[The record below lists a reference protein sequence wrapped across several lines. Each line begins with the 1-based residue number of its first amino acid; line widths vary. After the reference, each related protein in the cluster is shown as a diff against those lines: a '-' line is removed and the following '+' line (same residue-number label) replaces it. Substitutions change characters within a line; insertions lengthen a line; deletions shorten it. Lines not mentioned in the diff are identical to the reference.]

1 MKKTLIT
8 LALFASTATA
18 AASSADT
25 TASTNKWNP
34 RIDFEGKL
42 GNDRSIAEAD
52 LLIPLWQNND
62 SLLFANIR
70 GRLDNDD
77 SYEGNIGLALRHM
90 IDNGWN
96 LGGYGYFDRR
106 KSPYDNFFNQ
116 VTLGVEALS
125 LNWDLRANTYIP
137 VGESSYAEDS
147 LDTVDFS
154 GTTITYRAGEE
165 RSMRGYDAEVGW
177 RIPVFSPE
185 ADKQLRIYAGGYRFT
200 DSKADTIQGPRARL
214 EMKFNELP
222 FLSRSSRLSL
232 GLEYQHDDPRGS
244 QSFAI
249 LRLSI
254 PLGGSKAKAGRR
266 LTPMEQRMTDPI
278 VRDVD
283 IVSQSGSYGSAEKIT
298 ETADGD
304 AITLLDSS
312 SITNSTD
319 FVAAINAAGTNST
332 VILNGHY
339 TNIDDVS
346 TLQNGQTILG
356 SAHLNVKTPS
366 GRAVTIATP
375 SASIM
380 GEGSNGGAGGARRFF
395 NMADNSSLI
404 GVRAYINRASSMSIA
419 NIEGK
424 QNVQIL
430 NNTFRSTSSATA
442 NGLQIEDSHNV
453 TIHNNNFDIV
463 ANGSGG
469 QVVSFIGTN
478 SNIDFSNNTM
488 VLRGTTSDINQDTYF
503 FAGGVTINNLS
514 GTGNTANIARCYNV
528 STFTITGSIET
539 NGNSYCPP

>member
-1 MKKTLIT
+1 MKKTLI
-8 LALFASTATA
+8 ALVLSASLPTA
-18 AASSADT
+18 AVSWAETAHSSD
-25 TASTNKWNP
+25 KWSP

-62 SLLFANIR
+62 SLLFANLR

-90 IDNGWN
+90 LDNGWN

-116 VTLGVEALS
+116 VTLGIEALS

-137 VGESSYAEDS
+137 VGESSYSEDS
-147 LDTVDFS
+147 LDTVEFS
-154 GTTITYRAGEE
+154 GTAITYRAGEE

-177 RIPVFSPE
+177 RIPIFSAE

-222 FLSRSSRLSL
+222 FLSRGSRLSL

-244 QSFAI
+244 QSFAV

-254 PLGGSKAKAGRR
+254 PLGGSKAKTGRR
-266 LTPMEQRMTDPI
+266 LTSMEQRMTDPI
-278 VRDVD
+278 IRDVD
-283 IVSQSGSYGSAEKIT
+283 IVSQGGTYGSAEKIT

-404 GVRAYINRASSMSIA
+404 GVKAYINRASSMSIA
-419 NIEGK
+419 KIEGK

-488 VLRGTTSDINQDTYF
+488 VLRGTTSDINQHTYF